1 MIILDTNVISEL
13 MARSPATRVEQW
25 VGARSPTS
33 LYTTSITQAE
43 ILFGARLLPRGKR
56 RERVEAAAEAL
67 FGRVF
72 AGRVLPFG
80 GDAARMYARIAAER
94 RKRGK
99 PISAL
104 DAQIAAISRAAGARL
119 ATRNIAD
126 FAGCGIEV
134 LDPWA
139 GRS

>member
-1 MIILDTNVISEL
+1 
-13 MARSPATRVEQW
+13 
-25 VGARSPTS
+25 
-33 LYTTSITQAE
+33 
-43 ILFGARLLPRGKR
+43 
-56 RERVEAAAEAL
+56 
-67 FGRVF
+67 
-72 AGRVLPFG
+72 
-80 GDAARMYARIAAER
+80 MYARIAAER

-119 ATRNIAD
+119 ATRNVAD
-126 FAGCGIEV
+126 FVGCGIEV